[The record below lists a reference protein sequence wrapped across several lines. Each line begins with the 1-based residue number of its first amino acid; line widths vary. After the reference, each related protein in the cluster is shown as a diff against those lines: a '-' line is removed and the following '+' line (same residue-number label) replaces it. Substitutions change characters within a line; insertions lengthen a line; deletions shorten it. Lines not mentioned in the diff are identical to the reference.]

1 MTTATV
7 LSGGLTGGT
16 MVENGVT
23 YYLWGFT
30 VNVDGQVY
38 WSGIWAYGANANNP
52 DSYNTVAAA
61 LVESLENDDPDQGAG
76 GIADGAGTDD
86 SSLGDFGVD
95 DDSDSALASVDVGG
109 FGDSA

>member
-38 WSGIWAYGANANNP
+38 GRHLGLWGECQQPRFLRHGSGRV
-52 DSYNTVAAA
+52 S
-61 LVESLENDDPDQGAG
+61 
-76 GIADGAGTDD
+76 
-86 SSLGDFGVD
+86 GVTRKR
-95 DDSDSALASVDVGG
+95 
-109 FGDSA
+109 